1 MTIKGRLLSSTTTV
15 KPKSAEY
22 LIKKKK
28 EKITNSEK
36 PLSRV
41 YSPVQYI
48 FREGSPMGTPPK
60 FQAPFSLEFRN
71 CM

>member
-22 LIKKKK
+22 LIKKK

-41 YSPVQYI
+41 YKSGPVYSPRRQSNGYSTAEVPGPLL
-48 FREGSPMGTPPK
+48 FRIS
-60 FQAPFSLEFRN
+60 
-71 CM
+71 